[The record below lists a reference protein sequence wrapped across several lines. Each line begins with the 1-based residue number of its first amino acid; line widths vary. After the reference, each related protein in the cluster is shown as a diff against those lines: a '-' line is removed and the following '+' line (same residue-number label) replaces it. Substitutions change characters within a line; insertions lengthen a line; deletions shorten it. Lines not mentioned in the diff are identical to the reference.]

1 MIAMEEERPQLTETQ
16 RKARRSRS
24 IAIGLALA
32 ALVVLFYVLTL
43 VKFGPAIL
51 VRPM

>member
-1 MIAMEEERPQLTETQ
+1 MIAMEDDRKQLTQAQ

-24 IAIGLALA
+24 VAIGLALA